1 MLTDHGSESQFSPD
15 GQMIGCPFRLCGI
28 VSAGTKYAQI
38 FSHDDPV
45 KTRHRALRMEAGTGE
60 DDAVIMEELDKAAS
74 VARPLVKVT
83 HQDCRH
89 FSRPLQHGIKNRAH
103 LPLAPQAGKIEMHPD
118 NAQVLLANAAL
129 NKDGPSRFERGDIKG
144 HAIQHL
150 DV

>member
-1 MLTDHGSESQFSPD
+1 
-15 GQMIGCPFRLCGI
+15 
-28 VSAGTKYAQI
+28 
-38 FSHDDPV
+38 
-45 KTRHRALRMEAGTGE
+45 MEAGTGE

-83 HQDCRH
+83 HLVIVGIFSGLCSTASRIARTCRLRH
-89 FSRPLQHGIKNRAH
+89 RPERSRCIH
-103 LPLAPQAGKIEMHPD
+103 